1 MPAEI
6 VSISHSRVDSYLR
19 CRRQNYYGYVQRLEK
34 KASGDGLYY
43 GKASHAVL
51 EAYYEVFLQSR
62 TAKAQRRRMPEARR
76 AALQAMAQLEA
87 EGYVDPPKKVPLRE
101 LIFDWYIPNEPLVRN
116 GYIILATEQAY
127 NLKVNDEMSYLFI
140 VDLIVQDPKG
150 RIAVVDHKNM
160 YNFIA
165 PAEAALLPQIPKYIG
180 ALRALGKV
188 YPEYGIYNQLR
199 TRVIRG
205 TKKPDGTY
213 PGPTLDQ
220 MLNRFNIEPS
230 DQRIIRTF
238 EDQIEVAEEI
248 LWLDQQDPETQD
260 RVSWRTGDASTC
272 QRCPFRTLCA
282 ADLEGSSD
290 ATTIR
295 DAFFRVKDPRES
307 IDITEDDIEED

>member
-1 MPAEI
+1 MAAELI
-6 VSISHSRVDSYLR
+6 SVSHSRVDSYLK

-43 GKASHAVL
+43 GKASHSVL

-76 AALQAMAQLEA
+76 AALRQMAQLEA
-87 EGYVDPPKKVPLRE
+87 EGYVDPDKKVPLRE

-127 NLKVNDEMSYLFI
+127 NLKISDELSYLFI

-150 RIAVVDHKNM
+150 RVAVVDHKNM
-160 YNFIA
+160 YSFIS

-180 ALRALGKV
+180 ALRALGKLS
-188 YPEYGIYNQLR
+188 PEYGIYNQLR

-205 TKKPDGTY
+205 TKRSDGTY

-220 MLNRFNIEPS
+220 MLNRFAIEPS
-230 DQRIIRTF
+230 DQRIRRTF
-238 EDQIEVAEEI
+238 EDQIEIAEEI
-248 LWLDQQDPETQD
+248 LWVDQQDPETQD
-260 RVSWRTGDASTC
+260 RVSWRTGDSSTC

-282 ADLEGSSD
+282 ADLEGGDSD
-290 ATTIR
+290 TIR
-295 DAFFRVKDPRES
+295 NAFFRVKDPRES
-307 IDITEDDIEED
+307 IDITEDDIEEG